1 MQIAKE
7 VSQMLQV
14 IIANHINSKRSFS
27 VDEATVC
34 IFTILKR
41 ILKYDSVYTSLD
53 NKTPRTKKA
62 KEE

>member
-27 VDEATVC
+27 VDEAAVC

-41 ILKYDSVYTSLD
+41 ILKCDSVYTSLD
-53 NKTPRTKKA
+53 DETPRTKKS
-62 KEE
+62 